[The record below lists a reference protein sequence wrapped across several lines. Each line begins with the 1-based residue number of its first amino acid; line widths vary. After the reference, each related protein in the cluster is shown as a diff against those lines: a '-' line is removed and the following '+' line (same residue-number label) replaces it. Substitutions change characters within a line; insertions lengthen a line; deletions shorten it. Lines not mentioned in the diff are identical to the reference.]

1 MDELQKIRAAL
12 AVMAKHISLRQVAI
26 QSGINYITLRNIK
39 SGKSGRVTDSVAERF
54 VKFQEKFSASP
65 AAAGAGRVSTAKA
78 APAKAA
84 PAEAPAPAPK
94 KRGPKPKAAAP
105 VAAAAPKK
113 RGPKPKAAPVEV
125 APAPK
130 KPGPKPKAAA
140 AKKKVV
146 RAAKAKPAAPKA
158 APAALPEVSLSLLG
172 GTLTKEIAMAE
183 ARLDFLKELQKLEAD
198 FLRKI
203 GK

>member
-65 AAAGAGRVSTAKA
+65 AAVAAGRVSK
-78 APAKAA
+78 AKAA

-130 KPGPKPKAAA
+130 KPGPKPKAAV

-146 RAAKAKPAAPKA
+146 RTAKAKPAAPKA

>member
-12 AVMAKHISLRQVAI
+12 AVMEKHTSLRQVSI

-39 SGKSGRVTDSVAERF
+39 SGKSGRVTDSVAARF
-54 VKFQEKFSASP
+54 NKFQEKFAASP
-65 AAAGAGRVSTAKA
+65 DAVASPRMRKATA
-78 APAKAA
+78 
-84 PAEAPAPAPK
+84 APAPAAK
-94 KRGPKPKAAAP
+94 KPGPKPNAA
-105 VAAAAPKK
+105 
-113 RGPKPKAAPVEV
+113 G
-125 APAPK
+125 K

-140 AKKKVV
+140 APAPAPSPV
-146 RAAKAKPAAPKA
+146 AAAPKKPGPKPKA
-158 APAALPEVSLSLLG
+158 GRKKAGRPAKSAVVSTPAPLPAAVPVSSLLG

-183 ARLDFLKELQKLEAD
+183 ARLDFLKQLQKLEAD

>member
-54 VKFQEKFSASP
+54 TKFQEKFSASP
-65 AAAGAGRVSTAKA
+65 AAVSTGRVSK
-78 APAKAA
+78 AKAA

-105 VAAAAPKK
+105 VAATAPKK
-113 RGPKPKAAPVEV
+113 RGPKPKSAPVVV

-130 KPGPKPKAAA
+130 KPGPKPKAAV

-183 ARLDFLKELQKLEAD
+183 ARLDFLKELQKLEAN
-198 FLRKI
+198 FLKKI